1 MMKIQNRS
9 AKQRVDEGEG
19 KKMRRKDEERREARE
34 REKKKKKRENI
45 FLMEGRE
52 KFNKIIFFFLALMN
66 NAHLS
71 IDMHCSNGAK
81 KL

>member
-1 MMKIQNRS
+1 M
-9 AKQRVDEGEG
+9 KQRVDKGEE

-34 REKKKKKRENI
+34 RERERKI
-45 FLMEGRE
+45 YIYIYFLMEGRE
-52 KFNKIIFFFLALMN
+52 KFNKIIFFLALMN

-71 IDMHCSNGAK
+71 IDTHCSNGAK

>member
-1 MMKIQNRS
+1 M
-9 AKQRVDEGEG
+9 KQRVDKGEE

-34 REKKKKKRENI
+34 RERERKI
-45 FLMEGRE
+45 YIYIYIYILMEGRE
-52 KFNKIIFFFLALMN
+52 KFNKIIFFLALMN

-71 IDMHCSNGAK
+71 IDTHCSNGAK